1 MVETASVFPL
11 SKLRY
16 DIYLVLDVM
25 MHVEY
30 QKAYKFMFAV
40 NKEARLFLLN
50 NFINI
55 CNGFI
60 NDGLIPY
67 EIREYD
73 YIGGITYNTLF
84 GGFY

>member
-1 MVETASVFPL
+1 MVETVSVFPL

-16 DIYLVLDVM
+16 DTYLVLDVM

-30 QKAYKFMFAV
+30 QEAYKFMFAV
-40 NKEARLFLLN
+40 NKEARSFLLK
-50 NFINI
+50 NFITI
-55 CNGFI
+55 RNGFI

-67 EIREYD
+67 VIRKDD
-73 YIGGITYNTLF
+73 YF

>member
-1 MVETASVFPL
+1 MVETVSVFPL

-16 DIYLVLDVM
+16 YTYLVLDVM

-30 QKAYKFMFAV
+30 QEAYKFMFAF
-40 NKEARLFLLN
+40 NKEARSFLLN
-50 NFINI
+50 NFII
-55 CNGFI
+55 IRNGFI

-67 EIREYD
+67 EIKD
-73 YIGGITYNTLF
+73 NF

>member
-1 MVETASVFPL
+1 MVETVSVFPL

-16 DIYLVLDVM
+16 YTYLVLDVM

-30 QKAYKFMFAV
+30 EEAYKFMFAV
-40 NKEARLFLLN
+40 NKEARSFLLN
-50 NFINI
+50 NFITI
-55 CNGFI
+55 RNGFI

-67 EIREYD
+67 EIPKFCS
-73 YIGGITYNTLF
+73 F